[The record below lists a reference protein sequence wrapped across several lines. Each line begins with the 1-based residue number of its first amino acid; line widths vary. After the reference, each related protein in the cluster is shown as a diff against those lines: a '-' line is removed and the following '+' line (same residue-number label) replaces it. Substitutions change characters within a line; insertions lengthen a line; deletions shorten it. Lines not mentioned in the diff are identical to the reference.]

1 MYTCSFR
8 AGNFTRWWL
17 WCFILLFVDQKRRR
31 KKKYISCSTVVLSV
45 VSDLFASMGEIVL
58 QAGFAVNHLYLYL
71 DLLSTVWFEEPWCI
85 VVWHLDIKC
94 LLCVLVSL
102 QRHTEAVE
110 HLLFMYIYGRGS
122 LCRLIGILGLTMARD
137 HRKLVHSGA
146 GCTESNN
153 AAVISELSIWCAS
166 LFISIWPW
174 TAE

>member
-1 MYTCSFR
+1 MMAVVLHFVVCWPKEEEEEEIY
-8 AGNFTRWWL
+8 
-17 WCFILLFVDQKRRR
+17 LLF
-31 KKKYISCSTVVLSV
+31 YCSV
-45 VSDLFASMGEIVL
+45 VCGIRFICLSGGNSPTGRFCCKSFVSLFRSPLHCLI
-58 QAGFAVNHLYLYL
+58 
-71 DLLSTVWFEEPWCI
+71 EEPWCI

-137 HRKLVHSGA
+137 HRKLVYSGA